1 MIGKYFT
8 KQVDSSRRPLNSKQ
22 RAALLF
28 SLLGRDGFESLTP
41 YLTDQEIVK
50 LRKAMK
56 SIKDRVDVDDDVSV
70 LESLQKYG
78 EAINVWPEKRIP
90 ASNPGYTKGYFETHS
105 QYQEPE
111 PPSTPEKG
119 LDGMGMNAADI
130 ARVLSMW
137 LSDDK

>member
-1 MIGKYFT
+1 MNGNYFT

-56 SIKDRVDVDDDVSV
+56 SIKDRVDVEDDVSV

-78 EAINVWPEKRIP
+78 EAINVWPQKSAP
-90 ASNPGYTKGYFETHS
+90 NPGYTKGYFETHS
-105 QYQEPE
+105 QYQAPE
-111 PPSTPEKG
+111 PVSAPEKG
-119 LDGMGMNAADI
+119 LDNMGLNAADI

>member
-1 MIGKYFT
+1 MNGKYFT

-78 EAINVWPEKRIP
+78 EAINVWPEKSAP
-90 ASNPGYTKGYFETHS
+90 NPGYSKGYFETHS
-105 QYQEPE
+105 QYQAPE
-111 PPSTPEKG
+111 PVSTPEKG

>member
-1 MIGKYFT
+1 MNGNYFT
-8 KQVDSSRRPLNSKQ
+8 KQIDSSRRPLNSKQ

-56 SIKDRVDVDDDVSV
+56 SIKDRIDVEDDVSV

-78 EAINVWPEKRIP
+78 EAINAWPQKSRP
-90 ASNPGYTKGYFETHS
+90 NQGYTKGYFESYS

-111 PPSTPEKG
+111 ASGDKG
-119 LDGMGMNAADI
+119 REGMGVNAADI

-137 LSDDK
+137 LSDDKEA

>member
-1 MIGKYFT
+1 MNGNYFT

-41 YLTDQEIVK
+41 YLTDQEVVK

-56 SIKDRVDVDDDVSV
+56 SIKDRVDVEDDVSV

-78 EAINVWPEKRIP
+78 EAINVWPQKR
-90 ASNPGYTKGYFETHS
+90 ALNPGYTKGYFETHS

-111 PPSTPEKG
+111 PEGTPEKG
-119 LDGMGMNAADI
+119 LDSMGLNAADI